1 MDFIYYNANIYTLD
15 THNPKAEA
23 VFVRNGRVWQV
34 GSNRDIQALD
44 GAIQAEAVDLKG
56 ATLIP
61 GLTDAHTHF
70 LWWGKSSRQVNLVGV
85 DSLEGMVEKV
95 RERAVT
101 TPPGEWI
108 SGLGWDKN
116 LWGHDFPGR
125 ETLDRASPDHP
136 VVLHSKDGHLLL
148 VNSRALELTGIGED
162 TPDPPGG
169 EIVRDDQGHLTGL
182 FKENAVSLLHPYLDR
197 SSSVADLATLEE
209 ALDLARR
216 TGLTGVHSIEEKVGL
231 VAFQRLN
238 EQNKLKFRVTLLPYS
253 YAAPGLIE
261 NGFRQGFGDEMLRLG
276 QIKFFLDGTLGSQTA
291 AMFEPYLEP
300 HDHAGETGK
309 DGCEEANRGILRMKE
324 EDFLDQ
330 ARHCIENGFAVAVHV
345 IGDRAAGLGLDVIE
359 QVMAETGKKSYR
371 EGMASLPPL
380 ARHRLEHVQ
389 LLKAADLPRLARSGI
404 IASVQPTH
412 ATTDRDTADRYWG
425 KSRLTETG
433 RGYAY
438 KSLLHSG
445 AHLALGSDAPIEPI
459 APLGGIYAAVARKRP
474 GEDRPAWLPHE
485 RLTVEEAVR
494 GFTQG
499 NAYAAGEE
507 GRRGIIAPGFLADFT
522 ALGQDIFSVPEAEIL
537 ATPIMATIVAGEPVY
552 LAE

>member
-15 THNPKAEA
+15 PAKPKAEA

-34 GSNRDIQALD
+34 GSNRDIQALA
-44 GAIQAEAVDLKG
+44 GAKQAEALDLKG

-61 GLTDAHTHF
+61 GLTDSHTHL
-70 LWWGKSSRQVNLVGV
+70 LWWGKTLRQVNLVGV

-95 RERAVT
+95 RERAII
-101 TPPGEWI
+101 TPTGEWV

-116 LWGHDFPGR
+116 LWGHVFPGR
-125 ETLDRASPDHP
+125 ESLDRAAPDHP

-148 VNSRALELTGIGED
+148 VNSRALALSGIGED

-169 EIVRDDQGHLTGL
+169 EIGRDAGGHLTGL
-182 FKENAVSLLHPYLDR
+182 FKENAVALLNPFLER
-197 SSSVADLATLEE
+197 SSPVADLTSLQE
-209 ALDLARR
+209 ALNLARQ
-216 TGLTGVHSIEEKVGL
+216 TGLTGVHTIEEKVGL
-231 VAFQRLN
+231 VALQRLH
-238 EQNKLKFRVTLLPYS
+238 EQAKLKFRVTLLPYN

-261 NGFRQGFGDEMLRLG
+261 SGFRQGFGDDMLRLG
-276 QIKFFLDGTLGSQTA
+276 QVKFFLDGTLGSQTA

-309 DGCEEANRGILRMKE
+309 DGCEEANRGILRMNE
-324 EDFLDQ
+324 ADFLTQ
-330 ARHCIENGFAVAVHV
+330 ARYCIENGFAVAVHV

-359 QVMAETGKKSYR
+359 QVMAETGKNS
-371 EGMASLPPL
+371 GVTPLPPF

-425 KSRLTETG
+425 TLRLTETG

-438 KSLLHSG
+438 KSLLRSG

-485 RLTVEEAVR
+485 RLSVEEAVR

-499 NAYAAGEE
+499 AAYAAGEE
-507 GRRGIIAPGFLADFT
+507 NRRGIIAPGFLADFT
-522 ALGQDIFSVPEAEIL
+522 ALGQDIFSVPENEIL
-537 ATPIMATIVAGEPVY
+537 ATPIRATIVAGEPVY
-552 LAE
+552 LAD

>member
-15 THNPKAEA
+15 PANPKAEA

-34 GSNRDIQALD
+34 GTNRDIQTLD
-44 GAIQAEAVDLKG
+44 GAKQAEALDLKG

-61 GLTDAHTHF
+61 GLTDSHTHL
-70 LWWGKSSRQVNLVGV
+70 LWWGKTLRQVNLVGV

-95 RERAVT
+95 RERAII
-101 TPPGEWI
+101 TPPGEWV

-116 LWGHDFPGR
+116 LWGHEFPGR
-125 ETLDRASPDHP
+125 ESLDRAAPDHP

-148 VNSRALELTGIGED
+148 VNSRALALSGIGED

-169 EIVRDDQGHLTGL
+169 EIGRDAEGHLTGL
-182 FKENAVSLLHPYLDR
+182 FKENAVALLNAFLER
-197 SSSVADLATLEE
+197 SSPVADLTSLQE
-209 ALDLARR
+209 ALNLARQ

-231 VAFQRLN
+231 VALQRLH
-238 EQNKLKFRVTLLPYS
+238 EQAKLKFRVTLLPYS

-261 NGFRQGFGDEMLRLG
+261 SGFRQGFGDDMLRLG
-276 QIKFFLDGTLGSQTA
+276 QVKFFLDGTLGSQTA

-309 DGCEEANRGILRMKE
+309 DGCEEANRGILRMNE
-324 EDFLDQ
+324 ADFLAQ
-330 ARHCIENGFAVAVHV
+330 ARYCIENGFAVAVHV

-359 QVMAETGKKSYR
+359 KVMAETGKNS
-371 EGMASLPPL
+371 GITPLPPF

-425 KSRLTETG
+425 TSRLTETG

-438 KSLLHSG
+438 KSLLRSG

-459 APLGGIYAAVARKRP
+459 SPLGGIYAAVSRKRP

-485 RLTVEEAVR
+485 RLSVEEAVR

-499 NAYAAGEE
+499 AAYAAGEE
-507 GRRGIIAPGFLADFT
+507 NRRGIIGPGFLADFT
-522 ALGQDIFSVPEAEIL
+522 ALGQDIFSVPENEIL
-537 ATPIMATIVAGEPVY
+537 ATPIRATIVAGEPIY
-552 LAE
+552 LKL